1 MSFSAAA
8 SGTKKTLAMT
18 PSQKFQGHTNWV
30 QDVIHL
36 PGGQRIMT
44 CSPDGSLREW
54 NWKTGEQIG
63 DAWRDGGNTAL
74 TIALSPDGKKVVCG
88 CGDGAVKLWDIDTGK
103 IIAKWTGHTNCVRS
117 VCWN

>member
-1 MSFSAAA
+1 
-8 SGTKKTLAMT
+8 
-18 PSQKFQGHTNWV
+18 
-30 QDVIHL
+30 
-36 PGGQRIMT
+36 MT

-117 VCWN
+117 VCWNRDGGRVMSGSNDGTAHQEKMHMQCCTMGHT